1 MAAGGGKSNFD
12 CYFLCGKSES
22 SAGDER
28 RVTWV
33 NRSPGARSAPP
44 VLCGL
49 YVQDVYENFYSGIDR
64 DQFFFVFSF
73 PVVFFFQI
81 K

>member
-22 SAGDER
+22 DAGDER

-33 NRSPGARSAPP
+33 NRSPGTPP
-44 VLCGL
+44 PL
-49 YVQDVYENFYSGIDR
+49 YAGSMYNTYISYIGIDIKLIT
-64 DQFFFVFSF
+64 FFYILFEI
-73 PVVFFFQI
+73 I
-81 K
+81 KYIKR

>member
-33 NRSPGARSAPP
+33 NRSPGALRPS
-44 VLCGL
+44 
-49 YVQDVYENFYSGIDR
+49 YVDCIYKTYISYSGIDVR
-64 DQFFFVFSF
+64 PIPFFMV
-73 PVVFFFQI
+73 
-81 K
+81 